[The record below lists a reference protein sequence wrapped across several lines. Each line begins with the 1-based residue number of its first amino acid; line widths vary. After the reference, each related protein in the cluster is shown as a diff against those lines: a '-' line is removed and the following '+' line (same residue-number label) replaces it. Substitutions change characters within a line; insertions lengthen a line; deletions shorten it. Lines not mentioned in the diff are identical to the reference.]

1 MIIINGKLV
10 SQNVREQVKED
21 VRLYE
26 EKHNGRHI
34 KLVVI
39 QVGDNEASSRY
50 VRNKEKACMEV
61 GIVSETHKMPE
72 QTPVDYLKQYI
83 QELNNDVTVNGILVQ
98 LPLPKQ
104 IESFTENILATIS
117 PTKDV
122 DGFSD
127 INIGKLAK
135 GKTDGYVS
143 CTPYGIMKLLNFYN
157 IDPAGKHCVIIG
169 RSNIVGKPMAMLLL
183 NANATVTVCHSK
195 TTNLKDITKQADIL
209 ISAVGKPNFV
219 TADMVKQDAVVIDV
233 GINSVDG
240 KLCGDVC
247 ADVLDVAYKTP
258 VPGGVGPMTIAMLLH
273 NTVRAANA
281 QVAHSKLFD
290 Q

>member
-1 MIIINGKLV
+1 MTISNGKLV

-39 QVGDNEASSRY
+39 QVGDDDASSRY

-104 IESFTENILATIS
+104 IESFTEDILATIS

-127 INIGKLAK
+127 VNIGKLAK

-195 TTNLKDITKQADIL
+195 TRNLKEITKQADIL

-247 ADVLDVAYKTP
+247 SDVTNVSYKTP

-281 QVAHSKLFD
+281 QAAHSKLFD

>member
-1 MIIINGKLV
+1 MTIINGKLV

-39 QVGDNEASSRY
+39 QVGDDEASSRY

-104 IESFTENILATIS
+104 IESFTEDILATIS
-117 PTKDV
+117 PAKDV

-127 INIGKLAK
+127 VNIGKLAK

-195 TTNLKDITKQADIL
+195 TRNLKEITKQADIL

-281 QVAHSKLFD
+281 QAAHSKLFD

>member
-1 MIIINGKLV
+1 MIIIDGKLV

-50 VRNKEKACMEV
+50 VRNKERSCNEV
-61 GIVSETHKMPE
+61 GIISETHKLHE
-72 QTPVDYLKQYI
+72 QTPTDYLIDYI
-83 QELNNDVTVNGILVQ
+83 QALNNDTDVNGILVQ
-98 LPLPKQ
+98 LPLPDHMKDQ
-104 IESFTENILATIS
+104 TEQILATID
-117 PTKDV
+117 PRKDV

-195 TTNLKDITKQADIL
+195 TRNLKEITKQADIL

-281 QVAHSKLFD
+281 QAAHSKLFD